1 MANRFDEI
9 VRLARDTFERVSSSP
24 GDWVEYLKTA
34 ARNYRYSF
42 NDQLLLYAQR
52 PDAKACAPIELWNN
66 RMHCWV
72 NRGAKGI
79 ALIDDS
85 SERPKL
91 RYVFDVSDVHRSRVN
106 GVLPKLWEMQENYE
120 TDVIRR
126 LEGIY
131 GKTNEAR
138 PFADRLIE
146 LSNRIAAE
154 YAPDVVNDLI
164 EVQESSS
171 LSGLDEFNV
180 EMRLRETLG
189 ASIAYSLLS
198 RCDEEADAYLGD
210 LNFDYITDF
219 DSPETL
225 SVLGTATTDMCEPVL
240 MEIGRTIEVLEK
252 RAEKE
257 EDKNI
262 EAQIDRTFAKEIT
275 EKIKTEKSSDKG
287 LENESEHHYNAL
299 KRESEDADKIFIKN
313 TEKTENEAFTKPVT
327 NNEIEEGGTS
337 YGDNIQTG
345 RGLSDTEPDTSG
357 GTTGDTHEVRNA
369 ETDISEGTPQRNLQ
383 RETPDGNTSGALP
396 HDSEAGRGESRE
408 NNRTSDERRAGERG
422 TESGRSDGMGSQTQ
436 LDSEQGRRDSSE
448 GDRLQP
454 IMGSELEA
462 DSLSTLN
469 PSVKYEQMSLFPLLE
484 EQMGTILAAEAETNV
499 KTPAAFS
506 ISDEDIAEI
515 LKTGSGQKD
524 SRARIFEK
532 YREEHTPEYMSE
544 FLKKEY
550 RTGGKGFEING
561 SDISVWYNSDGMS
574 ISHGRSAVNSPD
586 VYLTWDDVESRTR
599 NIIEAGDYFTGNEAF
614 ISEQTYRAE
623 LADNIYF
630 FYRDAISEEPKGF
643 ELKQNNYPDSTE
655 QIREMLSTPEGA
667 VTIRDDILDRVDAL
681 RRGEIEQ
688 HWRLTPS
695 PGELADKITGF
706 AGPKRELPTKDSVEI
721 MSESFITQDE
731 IDSVLSGGSG
741 FAGGKFRIYDFVMEG
756 HDRKELADFLK
767 KEYGTGGRTSAI
779 SGSWHSYED
788 YDAKGIQLQKGN
800 IMEPYAK
807 VLLNWNV
814 VSKRIE
820 QLVFENRYLTPE

>member
-9 VRLARDTFERVSSSP
+9 VRLAKDTFERVSSSP
-24 GDWVEYLKTA
+24 GDWVDFLKTA
-34 ARNYRYSF
+34 SRNYRYSF
-42 NDQLLLYAQR
+42 SDQLLVYAQR

-337 YGDNIQTG
+337 YGDNLQTG

-357 GTTGDTHEVRNA
+357 GTTGD
-369 ETDISEGTPQRNLQ
+369 
-383 RETPDGNTSGALP
+383 
-396 HDSEAGRGESRE
+396 
-408 NNRTSDERRAGERG
+408 
-422 TESGRSDGMGSQTQ
+422 
-436 LDSEQGRRDSSE
+436 
-448 GDRLQP
+448 
-454 IMGSELEA
+454 
-462 DSLSTLN
+462 
-469 PSVKYEQMSLFPLLE
+469 
-484 EQMGTILAAEAETNV
+484 
-499 KTPAAFS
+499 
-506 ISDEDIAEI
+506 
-515 LKTGSGQKD
+515 
-524 SRARIFEK
+524 
-532 YREEHTPEYMSE
+532 
-544 FLKKEY
+544 
-550 RTGGKGFEING
+550 
-561 SDISVWYNSDGMS
+561 
-574 ISHGRSAVNSPD
+574 
-586 VYLTWDDVESRTR
+586 
-599 NIIEAGDYFTGNEAF
+599 
-614 ISEQTYRAE
+614 
-623 LADNIYF
+623 
-630 FYRDAISEEPKGF
+630 
-643 ELKQNNYPDSTE
+643 
-655 QIREMLSTPEGA
+655 
-667 VTIRDDILDRVDAL
+667 
-681 RRGEIEQ
+681 
-688 HWRLTPS
+688 
-695 PGELADKITGF
+695 
-706 AGPKRELPTKDSVEI
+706 
-721 MSESFITQDE
+721 
-731 IDSVLSGGSG
+731 
-741 FAGGKFRIYDFVMEG
+741 
-756 HDRKELADFLK
+756 
-767 KEYGTGGRTSAI
+767 
-779 SGSWHSYED
+779 
-788 YDAKGIQLQKGN
+788 
-800 IMEPYAK
+800 
-807 VLLNWNV
+807 
-814 VSKRIE
+814 
-820 QLVFENRYLTPE
+820 